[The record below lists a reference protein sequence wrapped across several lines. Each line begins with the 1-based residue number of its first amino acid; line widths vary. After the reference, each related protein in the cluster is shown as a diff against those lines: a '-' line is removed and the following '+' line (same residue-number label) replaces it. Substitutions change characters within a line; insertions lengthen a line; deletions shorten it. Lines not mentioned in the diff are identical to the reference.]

1 MNPRAQELIRTLQ
14 LQPHPEG
21 GWFAEV
27 FRAQQQV
34 QPQDERPLRSALT
47 SIYFL
52 LESSQQS
59 NWHRVRSD
67 EVWLHLEG
75 DALNL
80 WCWDGSG
87 APATCSVLG
96 PVDLVSGQRPQHTI
110 SAGHWQ
116 AARPVAT
123 AATAADCGY
132 TLVACTVGPG
142 FDFADFTLLQ
152 AGSAAAGFLDQISL

>member
-1 MNPRAQELIRTLQ
+1 MNPRAQQLISALQ

-27 FRAQQQV
+27 FRSAEQV
-34 QPQDERPLRSALT
+34 QPQDDRPLRSALT

-80 WCWDGSG
+80 WCWDGR
-87 APATCSVLG
+87 APAATCHALG
-96 PVDLVSGQRPQHTI
+96 PVDLASGQRPQHTV
-110 SAGHWQ
+110 SAGYWQ

-123 AATAADCGY
+123 AAGCGY

-142 FDFADFTLLQ
+142 FDFADFVLLQ
-152 AGSAAAGFLDQISL
+152 GGSAAADFLHEISL

>member
-1 MNPRAQELIRTLQ
+1 MNPRTQQLISTLQ

-27 FRAQQQV
+27 FRSLQQV
-34 QPQDERPLRSALT
+34 QPQDERPVRSALT

-67 EVWLHLEG
+67 EVWAHLEG

-80 WCWDGSG
+80 WCWDGSS
-87 APATCSVLG
+87 ASAACHVLG
-96 PVDLVSGQRPQHTI
+96 PVDLTSGQRPQHTI
-110 SAGHWQ
+110 SAGQWQ

-123 AATAADCGY
+123 PAGAGY
-132 TLVACTVGPG
+132 TLVACMVGPG
-142 FDFADFTLLQ
+142 FDFADFSLLQ
-152 AGSAAAGFLDQISL
+152 SGSAEAECLYQISL

>member
-1 MNPRAQELIRTLQ
+1 MNRRAQELISALQ

-27 FRAQQQV
+27 FRSTEQV

-67 EVWLHLEG
+67 EVWVHLEG

-87 APATCSVLG
+87 PAAVCHILG
-96 PVDLVSGQRPQHTI
+96 PVDLTRGQRPQHTI

-116 AARPVAT
+116 AARPRP
-123 AATAADCGY
+123 AATAPGDGY
-132 TLVACTVGPG
+132 TLVVCLVGPG
-142 FDFADFTLLQ
+142 FDFADFSLLQ
-152 AGSAAAGFLDQISL
+152 GGSAATDFLQKICL

>member
-1 MNPRAQELIRTLQ
+1 MNPRAQQLISALQ

-27 FRAQQQV
+27 FRSVEQV

-67 EVWLHLEG
+67 EVWVHLEG

-80 WCWDGSG
+80 WSWDGH
-87 APATCSVLG
+87 APAAACRVLG
-96 PVDLVSGQRPQHTI
+96 PVDLVSGQRPQRTI

-116 AARPVAT
+116 AARP
-123 AATAADCGY
+123 AATGVGHGY
-132 TLVACTVGPG
+132 TLVACMVGPG
-142 FDFADFTLLQ
+142 FDFADFSLLQ
-152 AGSAAAGFLDQISL
+152 AGSVEAEVLHQISL